1 MYHIAVLTKSKTQE
15 TFYRELMLR
24 ATDEEGEA
32 AAHSS
37 QKDRSKAI
45 KCFELH
51 TVKQTEKQYSFI
63 VRRFLVETANFSCK
77 DETAN
82 AQSSP
87 KHRVQCNLNAILIF
101 RQKSLT
107 PSLNGRSYT
116 VLYENFAGV

>member
-1 MYHIAVLTKSKTQE
+1 MYHIAVLTKSETQE

-45 KCFELH
+45 KVH
-51 TVKQTEKQYSFI
+51 TVNQTEKQYSFI

-82 AQSSP
+82 ARSSP

-107 PSLNGRSYT
+107 PSLNGRRYT

>member
-1 MYHIAVLTKSKTQE
+1 MGFERLLHIPPKKTE
-15 TFYRELMLR
+15 V
-24 ATDEEGEA
+24 
-32 AAHSS
+32 
-37 QKDRSKAI
+37 KAI
-45 KCFELH
+45 KCLEVH

-63 VRRFLVETANFSCK
+63 VRRFHKETANFSCK

-82 AQSSP
+82 ARSSP

-107 PSLNGRSYT
+107 PSLNGRRYT

>member
-51 TVKQTEKQYSFI
+51 TVKQTENSIRLSFAVSLWKRRIFRAKTKQPMHNHLRSI
-63 VRRFLVETANFSCK
+63 GC
-77 DETAN
+77 
-82 AQSSP
+82 
-87 KHRVQCNLNAILIF
+87 NAILT
-101 RQKSLT
+101 QS
-107 PSLNGRSYT
+107 
-116 VLYENFAGV
+116 

>member
-1 MYHIAVLTKSKTQE
+1 MYHIAVLTKSETQE

-32 AAHSS
+32 AAYSS

-82 AQSSP
+82 ARSSP
-87 KHRVQCNLNAILIF
+87 KHRVQCNLNAILT
-101 RQKSLT
+101 QS
-107 PSLNGRSYT
+107 
-116 VLYENFAGV
+116 